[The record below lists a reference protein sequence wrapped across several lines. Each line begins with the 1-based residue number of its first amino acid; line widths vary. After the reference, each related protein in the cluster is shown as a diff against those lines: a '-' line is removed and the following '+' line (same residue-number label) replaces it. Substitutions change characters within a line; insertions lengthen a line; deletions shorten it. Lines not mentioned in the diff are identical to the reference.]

1 MTDGCAKALGPQA
14 RADPS
19 PLSRLTDSTPG
30 PSSMAADLNSR
41 PRKTLAW
48 ETPSRQLAR
57 LLASGQ

>member
-1 MTDGCAKALGPQA
+1 V
-14 RADPS
+14 
-19 PLSRLTDSTPG
+19 
-30 PSSMAADLNSR
+30 AADLNSR